1 MAKKASAGK
10 PTAESPKPKVDA
22 SMMPTTQLEERF
34 AGLLLGTA
42 VGDALGLPAE
52 GLSPKRI
59 QRRWNGEWKMRLV
72 CGRGMVSDDT
82 DHAFLVAQVL
92 LNSPSDAAV
101 FQNKLAARLRWWFL
115 GLPAGVGLATAR
127 ACLKLWLG
135 ISPKR
140 SGVASAGNGPAMR
153 SAILGA
159 FFAGNPLQM
168 RKFVTASTRITHTD
182 PRAETAALAV
192 AEAAAWAVGGQHD
205 THAFLHNLAACGSN
219 NEWLRICRRLAEANN
234 TNETVKDFAGSLG
247 LESGITGYAFHTV
260 PVAIYA
266 WVRHPDDFRKALIS
280 VLDCGGDT
288 DTAGAIVGALAGAS
302 VGTAGIPK
310 EWIDHLF
317 EWPRTTTLLR
327 QAALRLAQ
335 QTTQE
340 HPLGSVAYF
349 WPGIILR
356 NLLFF
361 AVVLGHGFR
370 RLLPPY

>member
-1 MAKKASAGK
+1 
-10 PTAESPKPKVDA
+10 
-22 SMMPTTQLEERF
+22 
-34 AGLLLGTA
+34 
-42 VGDALGLPAE
+42 
-52 GLSPKRI
+52 
-59 QRRWNGEWKMRLV
+59 MRLV

-205 THAFLHNLAACGSN
+205 THAFLHNLAACGSD

-266 WVRHPDDFRKALIS
+266 WVRHPDDFRKRLS
-280 VLDCGGDT
+280 VCWT
-288 DTAGAIVGALAGAS
+288 VVVTPI
-302 VGTAGIPK
+302 
-310 EWIDHLF
+310 
-317 EWPRTTTLLR
+317 R
-327 QAALRLAQ
+327 QAPLWALSLAPASGRRGFQ
-335 QTTQE
+335 KSG
-340 HPLGSVAYF
+340 L
-349 WPGIILR
+349 IISLNGR
-356 NLLFF
+356 APPPCCAKRPCVWHNKQRKSIRWVRSPTSGLELFSAICF
-361 AVVLGHGFR
+361 S
-370 RLLPPY
+370 LPWF